1 MPAASDSSACFQRVG
16 LTMAFFPLRNPLCDG
31 TTANDKHGHPTLNPQ
46 LATPLSA
53 SSSRCHA
60 PPTCR
65 IQDKSIDAGD
75 AAANQGHDARM
86 RNIANPMRPTEQNLA
101 ASAPVPQ
108 LKCAETP
115 HPEILSELG
124 HSSPAFWMLV
134 LAGGNRSSR
143 SPNPGVA
150 VPCQGRSLIGSPD
163 SLAAGSPSCLAET
176 NRHIISP
183 KGLGSPRSPAAMD
196 GICANG
202 KRPLARQGAFDRREA
217 KAI

>member
-1 MPAASDSSACFQRVG
+1 MTRLPIVMPAASDSSACFQRVG

-31 TTANDKHGHPTLNPQ
+31 TTTNDKHGHPTLDPE

-108 LKCAETP
+108 LRCAETP
-115 HPEILSELG
+115 HREILSELG
-124 HSSPAFWMLV
+124 HSSPAFWMPV
-134 LAGGNRSSR
+134 PGGRESI
-143 SPNPGVA
+143 V
-150 VPCQGRSLIGSPD
+150 SLP
-163 SLAAGSPSCLAET
+163 E
-176 NRHIISP
+176 
-183 KGLGSPRSPAAMD
+183 PRC
-196 GICANG
+196 GCALSG
-202 KRPLARQGAFDRREA
+202 TVSDW
-217 KAI
+217 IT